1 VALKMSE
8 SHNLPNLAI
17 GYSLPRLFM
26 LLGAGLLLTSLCAAL
41 AFSWQY
47 GKDITTLQIAI
58 CYFGAVF
65 FGLATCKVLWTLIS
79 SREPVVFITRI
90 GIRDTRIAD
99 DTISWRSVR
108 DMSIFRYR
116 SQKIVVLQI
125 DPLLAERFEGG
136 FLKRVLALLN
146 KPIGA
151 DGVLV
156 AGGLTMDGEALF
168 ETCKKYWMAG
178 RLSYSGR
185 AVPEPQ
191 AEPVS

>member
-1 VALKMSE
+1 MSE

-26 LLGAGLLLTSLCAAL
+26 LLGTGLVLTLLCAAL
-41 AFSWQY
+41 AFNWHY
-47 GKDITTLQIAI
+47 VKDISTFQIAL
-58 CYFGAVF
+58 CYFGIVF
-65 FGLATCKVLWTLIS
+65 FGLATCKMIWTLIS
-79 SREPVVFITRI
+79 SGEPVVFITRV

-108 DMSIFRYR
+108 DVSIFRYR
-116 SQKIVVLQI
+116 SQKVVVLQL
-125 DPLLAERFEGG
+125 DPLLAERFDGG
-136 FLKRVLALLN
+136 FLKRVLVLLN

-156 AGGLTMDGEALF
+156 NAGGLTMDGEPLF
-168 ETCKKYWMAG
+168 DTCKHYWSAG
-178 RLSYSGR
+178 RLAYSGR
-185 AVPEPQ
+185 AVQEPQ